1 MEDPGTL
8 PGSRA
13 VLDEKSKVTLLVVEN
28 NDYQTE
34 QTVVAKRAAQEFE
47 VDLQIIQKEHDAVM
61 QSQEVL
67 KLLHSPAEIR
77 PDVILFQ
84 HNLLPIGCQRIRW

>member
-1 MEDPGTL
+1 MK
-8 PGSRA
+8 
-13 VLDEKSKVTLLVVEN
+13 KSKVALLVVEN

-34 QTVVAKRAAQEFE
+34 QTVVAQHAAQEFE
-47 VDLQIIQKEHDAVM
+47 VDLQIIQTQHDVVM

-77 PDVILFQ
+77 PDAILFQ
-84 HNLLPIGCQRIRW
+84 HNLLPRQRTE